1 MSKSLQTTMVQ
12 SGVHSLAEVPAYVS
26 VPKVPPIYMSSV
38 FSFDDVPSLDAV
50 YAKEAPGQRR
60 LLPAQRAHR
69 SGRRAGVFH
78 PSAHPLDHGGDPQS
92 RASGEDLQQRWRL
105 RLQ

>member
-38 FSFDDVPSLDAV
+38 FSSRWTTSSAATAAEPP
-50 YAKEAPGQRR
+50 PGGE
-60 LLPAQRAHR
+60 R
-69 SGRRAGVFH
+69 SCACRT
-78 PSAHPLDHGGDPQS
+78 
-92 RASGEDLQQRWRL
+92 
-105 RLQ
+105 